1 MILTGVQ
8 GVHHVLGR
16 DKDLV
21 CPIKLAIKA
30 VKFKKKRNTI
40 KKKTPTR
47 NKGNMESE
55 ISNVLSPS

>member
-8 GVHHVLGR
+8 GVQHVLGR

-30 VKFKKKRNTI
+30 ATLKKEKEKKNPEGKCRKVKLAIF
-40 KKKTPTR
+40 
-47 NKGNMESE
+47 
-55 ISNVLSPS
+55 

>member
-1 MILTGVQ
+1 MILTSVQ

-30 VKFKKKRNTI
+30 FTLKKK
-40 KKKTPTR
+40 KKK
-47 NKGNMESE
+47 NENNNMK
-55 ISNVLSPS
+55 